1 MAVNVDRFAMW
12 PSWWLVWCPQNIFF
26 CYFNIFPNIPSFQRS
41 LIGIKI
47 DSWSAWPDIATTKHA
62 TWIPMR
68 GIESKVGVSNNKRQS
83 IWFDTSMNLTI
94 VFNCKGSSSI
104 SLIGLLS
111 YNVNEFVKFDAICV
125 ITWFER
131 EPLSIY
137 PSTCIYLSYLSIYLS
152 LSIYQSFYLSFYQLI
167 KYSFIFKIFPSW
179 DVFSLCSWRCQQS
192 KMADF
197 IWEVCSTS
205 EEELLMQMLYPPH
218 VRLDFGIAKENLTWF
233 ETEGVKKACL

>member
-1 MAVNVDRFAMW
+1 MRIKAPCPRALLPGRGSNRG
-12 PSWWLVWCPQNIFF
+12 PPVWKSEVLSVRP
-26 CYFNIFPNIPSFQRS
+26 
-41 LIGIKI
+41 
-47 DSWSAWPDIATTKHA
+47 
-62 TWIPMR
+62 
-68 GIESKVGVSNNKRQS
+68 RQ
-83 IWFDTSMNLTI
+83 
-94 VFNCKGSSSI
+94 
-104 SLIGLLS
+104 LLDS
-111 YNVNEFVKFDAICV
+111 YNVNEFVWRDLCNYLI
-125 ITWFER
+125 WDR
-131 EPLSIY
+131 
-137 PSTCIYLSYLSIYLS
+137 STLYLV
-152 LSIYQSFYLSFYQLI
+152 SFYLFTYQLI